1 MLSKR
6 KELHFKV
13 NSVVESSL
21 IHCRE
26 KKQRGRRGER
36 KSLFKK
42 SLVYTWV
49 LLVFLAK
56 VRRLFNLQH
65 GEGQT

>member
-13 NSVVESSL
+13 NSVVESTL

-26 KKQRGRRGER
+26 KKEGTKRLKEVP
-36 KSLFKK
+36 FKK
-42 SLVYTWV
+42 SGRSTLGYYS
-49 LLVFLAK
+49 FS
-56 VRRLFNLQH
+56 
-65 GEGQT
+65 